1 MGYMHIENL
10 YRAPE
15 VLRCYALEKIHGTS
29 AHVLLRGLEGH
40 IHPDVHLAAG
50 GVSHDQFAR
59 LFDVEALQAKFAEK
73 FTGADTLT
81 IYGEAFGGKCMG
93 MSATYGKAL
102 RFLAF
107 DVKLNDVWLD
117 VPAAAGLAG
126 EFGIG
131 FVPYEEGPISLEFLD
146 AQRDRDSLVAVEPGK
161 RREGIV
167 IRPIKELLY
176 KDGSRFIFKHKRE
189 EFRETRT
196 VREVDPER
204 AVIMAEADAVAT
216 EWVTSM
222 RLQHVLQRVPFTGP
236 KDTKKVIDAMLEDV
250 KRESSGEVVWGPA
263 VEKAI
268 SRATA
273 GLLHKVPNLSEAAK

>member
-15 VLRCYALEKIHGTS
+15 ILRCYALEKVHGTS

-40 IHPDVHLAAG
+40 THPDVHLAAG
-50 GVSHDQFAR
+50 GVGHDQFAR
-59 LFDVEALQAKFAEK
+59 LFDVEALKAKFAEK
-73 FTGADTLT
+73 FTGADALT
-81 IYGEAFGGKCMG
+81 IYGEAFGGKSQG
-93 MSATYGKAL
+93 MSATYGKEL

-117 VPAAAGLAG
+117 VPAAAGLAA
-126 EFGIG
+126 EFGLG
-131 FVPYEEGPISLEFLD
+131 FVPYEEGPLTLEFLD
-146 AQRDRDSLVAVEPGK
+146 AQRDRDSLAAIEPGK

-176 KDGSRFIFKHKRE
+176 KDGGRFIFKHKRE
-189 EFRETRT
+189 EFRETTT
-196 VREVDPER
+196 VREVDPEK
-204 AVIMAEADAVAT
+204 AKVMAEADAVA
-216 EWVTSM
+216 EEYVTSM
-222 RLQHVLQRVPFTGP
+222 RLRHVLQRVPFDRP
-236 KDTKKVIDAMLEDV
+236 EDTRKVIDAMLEDV
-250 KRESSGEVVWGPA
+250 KRESSGEVVWSQA

-273 GLLHKVPNLSEAAK
+273 KLLHQVPNLSEAAK